1 MSILYYI
8 GHPKNYFIAATQI
21 IYMERYNP
29 PDFYNVEQH
38 FNEEEKMVRDLVR
51 SWVDETIIPNIEEY
65 NEKGIFPIKIIRDM
79 GEMGLFGCYLEG
91 YGGAGLSHTAYGLI
105 CQELERADSALR
117 SCLSIQGSLSILPI
131 FLYGDEI
138 QKEKYLP
145 EMIQGKLVSCFGL
158 TEPDHGSDPKNMAT
172 KAVRD
177 GDSFILNG
185 AKMWITNGTI
195 ADMAIVWAKLD
206 GEIRG
211 FIVEKDDSGFSAPE
225 MKGKHSF
232 KSSITSELVFQ
243 DCKIPADRMLPNIKG
258 MKGPLKCLSQA
269 RFGIVWGAIGS
280 AMCCYD
286 ASVKYAKSRI
296 MFKKPIAS
304 FQLIQNKLS
313 WMLREITK
321 AQLLAYHLGRA
332 VDSESATP
340 EMISLGKMNNV
351 DMACKVA
358 RMARDIHGAN
368 GILNEY
374 PVMRHMANLE
384 SVSLQGTH
392 DIQNLIL
399 GRWITGISAFE

>member
-1 MSILYYI
+1 
-8 GHPKNYFIAATQI
+8 
-21 IYMERYNP
+21 MEKYKP
-29 PDFYNVEQH
+29 LDFYNIEPF
-38 FNEEEKMVRDLVR
+38 FNDEEIMVRDLVR
-51 SWVDETIIPNIEEY
+51 SWVDETIIPNIEDY
-65 NEKGIFPIKIIRDM
+65 NEKGIFPTKIISEM
-79 GEMGLFGCYLEG
+79 GKMGLFGCYLDE
-91 YGGAGLSHTAYGLI
+91 YGGAGMSHTAYGLI

-131 FLYGDEI
+131 FLFGDDR
-138 QKEKYLP
+138 QKGKYLP
-145 EMIQGKLVSCFGL
+145 KMIKGELISCFGL
-158 TEPDHGSDPKNMAT
+158 TEPDHGSDLTNMAT

-177 GDSFILNG
+177 GDSFVLNG

-211 FIVEKDDSGFSAPE
+211 FIVEKNDSGFTAPE

-232 KSSITSELVFQ
+232 KSSVTSELVFQ
-243 DCKIPADRMLPNIKG
+243 DCKIPADRLLPNVEG
-258 MKGPLKCLSQA
+258 MKGPLECLSQA

-286 ASVKYAKSRI
+286 ASVKYATSRV

-304 FQLIQNKLS
+304 FQLIQNKLA

-332 VDSESATP
+332 KDSESATP

-351 DMACKVA
+351 DMAMEVA

-384 SVSLQGTH
+384 TVSLQGTH
-392 DIQNLIL
+392 DIHNLIL
-399 GRWITGISAFE
+399 GRWITGISAFK